1 MRTDRVPGLG
11 IAKGLVFAFT
21 QVFRPKVTI
30 QYPEVVNDIS
40 PRHRGRLILL
50 YDEAGTLKCE
60 TCFQCA
66 AACPIE
72 CIDMGGVDTRNRYHV
87 HWGASEQYAERRE
100 ESALRRSGRPV
111 PDATFEPFARIDLAP
126 LDAILT
132 RHGHRPRAAI
142 RILEET
148 QAAYGYLPV
157 AALQHIAHQT
167 GAWYSELYGIATSY
181 PHLRFEVPG
190 SHVVAVC
197 RCSQCTLLG
206 GGRVLAAFR
215 EHLGTDIGGL
225 SPDGAVRL
233 EQTDCR
239 WRLDRDPPGHRGWQ
253 RAADRER
260 DGRRDH
266 RGGPSGH
273 GPPGSGRLRWPSSR
287 ARRRGRPSCWR
298 VPVSRAQPRISR
310 PPRVPGHGP
319 HGARPRHR

>member
-11 IAKGLVFAFT
+11 IAKGLVFALT

-111 PDATFEPFARIDLAP
+111 PDAAFEPFARIDLAP
-126 LDAILT
+126 LDAILA
-132 RHGHRPRAAI
+132 RHGHRPREVV
-142 RILEET
+142 RVLEET
-148 QAAYGYLPV
+148 QDAYGHLPV

-181 PHLRFEVPG
+181 PHLRFEIPG

-197 RCSQCTLLG
+197 RCTQCTLLG

-215 EHLGTDIGGL
+215 EHLGTDIGGV

-233 EQTDCR
+233 ETTDCHGESPETPR
-239 WRLDRDPPGHRGWQ
+239 VVVDGNVLPKATAADAATIAAALRPAVAQG
-253 RAADRER
+253 RAA
-260 DGRRDH
+260 
-266 RGGPSGH
+266 
-273 GPPGSGRLRWPSSR
+273 
-287 ARRRGRPSCWR
+287 
-298 VPVSRAQPRISR
+298 
-310 PPRVPGHGP
+310 
-319 HGARPRHR
+319 

>member
-11 IAKGLVFAFT
+11 IAKGLAFAFT
-21 QVFRPKVTI
+21 QIFRPKKTI

-72 CIDMGGVDTRNRYHV
+72 CIDMGGVDTRDRYHV
-87 HWGASEQYAERRE
+87 HWGAAEQYAERRE

-111 PDATFEPFARIDLAP
+111 PDASFEPFARIDLTP
-126 LDAILT
+126 LDDILT
-132 RHGHRPRAAI
+132 RHGHRPREAV
-142 RILEET
+142 RIMEET
-148 QAAYGYLPV
+148 QDVYGHLPI

-181 PHLRFEVPG
+181 PHLRFETPG

-197 RCSQCTLLG
+197 RCTQCTLVG

-215 EHLGTDIGGL
+215 EHLGTDVGGV

-233 EQTDCR
+233 EATDCR
-239 WRLDRDPPGHRGWQ
+239 GESAGVPRVTVDGSVLPRVSVDDATTIAAALRATVPQG
-253 RAADRER
+253 RAA
-260 DGRRDH
+260 
-266 RGGPSGH
+266 
-273 GPPGSGRLRWPSSR
+273 
-287 ARRRGRPSCWR
+287 
-298 VPVSRAQPRISR
+298 
-310 PPRVPGHGP
+310 
-319 HGARPRHR
+319 